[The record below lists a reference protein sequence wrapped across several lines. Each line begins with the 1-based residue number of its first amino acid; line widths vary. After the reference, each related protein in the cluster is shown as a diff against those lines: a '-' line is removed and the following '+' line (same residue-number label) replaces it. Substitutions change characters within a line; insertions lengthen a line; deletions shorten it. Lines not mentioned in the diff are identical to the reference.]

1 MAKVETIK
9 KLHLNQ
15 TEINTLLKAKQVFL
29 DIEEEDKDGEI
40 FCQAD
45 NYENEWCWLIDF
57 INNLI
62 LNSEAE

>member
-1 MAKVETIK
+1 MAKVEIIK

-15 TEINTLLKAKQVFL
+15 TEIDILLKAKQVFL
-29 DIEEEDKDGEI
+29 DIEEEDKDREI

-45 NYENEWCWLIDF
+45 NYEIEWCWLTQF

-62 LNSEAE
+62 HISEVE

>member
-9 KLHLNQ
+9 QLHLST
-15 TEINTLLKAKQVFL
+15 TEIDILLKAKQVLL
-29 DIEEEDKDGEI
+29 DIEEEDEDGEI

-45 NYENEWCWLIDF
+45 NYENEWCWLTQF

-62 LNSEAE
+62 QISKGE

>member
-9 KLHLNQ
+9 QLHLNA
-15 TEINTLLKAKQVFL
+15 TEMDILLKAKQVLL
-29 DIEEEDKDGEI
+29 DIEEEDTGGEI

-45 NYENEWCWLIDF
+45 NYESEWCWLIQF

-62 LNSEAE
+62 HNSEVE

>member
-9 KLHLNQ
+9 QLHLST
-15 TEINTLLKAKQVFL
+15 TEMDILLKAKQVFL

-45 NYENEWCWLIDF
+45 NYENEWCWLTQFID
-57 INNLI
+57 NLI
-62 LNSEAE
+62 HNSEVG

>member
-15 TEINTLLKAKQVFL
+15 TEWDTLVKARQVL
-29 DIEEEDKDGEI
+29 LNIEEEDTNGEI

-45 NYENEWCWLIDF
+45 NYESEWCWLTQFID
-57 INNLI
+57 NLI
-62 LNSEAE
+62 HNSEVE